1 MTNTGMLPLMAVR
14 AVLVAEAGA
23 GFMIHLTSSVK
34 SLEAAEEA
42 VEAVEAVASLKIYL
56 EAADAIL
63 RATGE
68 RLGLEA
74 LGATGGKLET
84 YLRRHVPVHVEML
97 VAAGILDP

>member
-42 VEAVEAVASLKIYL
+42 AEAVASLKIYL
-56 EAADAIL
+56 EAEDATPMAL
-63 RATGE
+63 SVALTCAT
-68 RLGLEA
+68 
-74 LGATGGKLET
+74 TS
-84 YLRRHVPVHVEML
+84 
-97 VAAGILDP
+97 